1 MLPEEVVRVEKMT
14 ENHVF
19 QASVTI
25 RIAEKEVTIKVMN
38 ESRFVLPKMCLVLS
52 IFMT

>member
-1 MLPEEVVRVEKMT
+1 MLPEAIVRVERTT
-14 ENHVF
+14 ENNVF

-38 ESRFVLPKMCLVLS
+38 ESRCVLS
-52 IFMT
+52 KVAYINDTGSG